1 MGPNYYMLQI
11 CDRYFR
17 TYILQIFYRTVRGR
31 WKIILMEQLSIGQNL
46 QGSIKSRTRMEIG
59 KKWWANFSA
68 VLEDKGG
75 GCDKV
80 EQLG

>member
-1 MGPNYYMLQI
+1 
-11 CDRYFR
+11 
-17 TYILQIFYRTVRGR
+17 
-31 WKIILMEQLSIGQNL
+31 
-46 QGSIKSRTRMEIG
+46 MEIG